1 MLINPYLQEYNNIKI
16 KSKNKENIVDKC
28 IDHIIKTQKELALLN
43 EPNKLKHKVEE
54 YILEK
59 ERNCSKEEL
68 AKIINDVT
76 NKIYGYSILQEYID
90 DNITSDI
97 RVVKYDRI
105 YIKQM
110 GVWKKSDKSFL
121 NEKEYQEFI
130 HYSII
135 KNDANINFE
144 KPIVIVSDR
153 INNLRIEAGL
163 SPVNISNSNIII
175 RMHKNTNNKTLENLC
190 VKEAMFPVE
199 VYKKLLS
206 IIKDLKNIVF
216 VGKGGSG
223 KTTLLRAVLDKIP
236 EEIPIT
242 SNEETAELNI
252 NRGNIV
258 QREVTTRRNEKEID
272 LEMLTRHS
280 LVMSNDVIVIG
291 ELKGKE
297 ANTFF
302 DAISTGHAGYTTLHA
317 NSVNNSISRL
327 IVLIKKDIR
336 AQGYSEHFLKMFI
349 ASSIDYIVYMKDYKI
364 VEIAKVKLS
373 EDNIDI
379 KTIYEIDKIKKR
391 ERESRTGDYKR
402 NNRNKRNINNSIPN
416 NQKG

>member
-1 MLINPYLQEYNNIKI
+1 MLINPYLQED
-16 KSKNKENIVDKC
+16 NKEKVKKNNEESIINKC
-28 IDHIIKTQKELALLN
+28 IDYIIKTQK
-43 EPNKLKHKVEE
+43 KLVLTSESNRLRQKIEE

-59 ERNCSKEEL
+59 KRDCSKEEL
-68 AKIINDVT
+68 SQIANDIL

-90 DNITSDI
+90 DDITSDI
-97 RVVKYDRI
+97 RAVGYDRI
-105 YIKQM
+105 YVKQRGIWIK
-110 GVWKKSDKSFL
+110 SNKSFM
-121 NEKEYQEFI
+121 NDKEYQEFI

-153 INNLRIEAGL
+153 TNNLRIEAGL
-163 SPVNISNSNIII
+163 NPVNISNSNIII
-175 RMHKNTNNKTLENLC
+175 RMHKNTKNKTLENLC
-190 VKEAMFPVE
+190 IKESMFPIE
-199 VYKKLLS
+199 IYKKLLN
-206 IIKDLKNIVF
+206 IIKDLKNIIF

-242 SNEETAELNI
+242 SNEETSELNI
-252 NRGNIV
+252 SRGNIV
-258 QREVTTRRNEKEID
+258 QREVTKRRNEKEID

-336 AQGYSEHFLKMFI
+336 AQGYSEHFLKTFI

-364 VEIAKVKLS
+364 IEIAKVELK
-373 EDNIDI
+373 EDNINI
-379 KTIYEIDKIKKR
+379 KSMYKIKKNKIR
-391 ERESRTGDYKR
+391 ERESRTSDYKG
-402 NNRNKRNINNSIPN
+402 NNRNKHNITN
-416 NQKG
+416 NQSNN